1 MTYHDLP
8 DGVVAFSTTRHGGV
22 SQGNYSEFN
31 INPYCGDEPD
41 AVKRNLALLANIL
54 FVPAKHIV
62 LGTVPKLL
70 YVPKQGQAIKP
81 KDIAV
86 FLKGRIENYKIPLLY
101 EAVDAI
107 KRTYN
112 GKLDRKAYQ

>member
-54 FVPAKHIV
+54 FVPATHIV
-62 LGTVPKLL
+62 LPHQKHG
-70 YVPKQGQAIKP
+70 
-81 KDIAV
+81 
-86 FLKGRIENYKIPLLY
+86 IEVRKITDDLFCLV
-101 EAVDAI
+101 ERQ
-107 KRTYN
+107 K
-112 GKLDRKAYQ
+112 KAF

>member
-1 MTYHDLP
+1 MMTYHDLP

-54 FVPAKHIV
+54 FVPA
-62 LGTVPKLL
+62 
-70 YVPKQGQAIKP
+70 
-81 KDIAV
+81 
-86 FLKGRIENYKIPLLY
+86 GRLAPGRHPVQRLRALFQTN
-101 EAVDAI
+101 
-107 KRTYN
+107 
-112 GKLDRKAYQ
+112 